1 MQIRD
6 FGVERW
12 MYEYEH
18 DALLNLAETC
28 VAPLTV
34 VELLAIAGKDDA
46 WLREILPMR
55 LSYGVIEGS
64 ERLRGNIASLYEKQ
78 QASNILIT
86 HGAISANALLY
97 ETLVEPGDRVISIL
111 PTYQQHYSIPESLGA
126 SVETLQLR
134 EENRFLPDL
143 DELRAMATSGV
154 RLIVFSNPNNPT
166 GALMDRHMLET
177 IAGIARSCGAYI
189 LCDEVYRGA
198 DQSGDGFTASIADI
212 YEKGAST
219 GSMSKTWSLAGLRV
233 GWIAAPRALLR
244 QVDIHRDY
252 NTISVGMLNDLL
264 ASVALESRAALLRRN
279 HNILRTNL
287 SILDAWLETEPRLA
301 CIRPRSGTT
310 AWVRL
315 DVGASSR
322 DFCVSLL
329 RRTGVMLVPG
339 SAMDCEGYVRLG
351 YANEQAVLEA
361 GLEKISGFLRGEYG

>member
-18 DALLNLAETC
+18 EALLNLAETC

-34 VELLAIAGKDDA
+34 AELLTIAGKDDTF
-46 WLREILPMR
+46 LREMLPMR
-55 LSYGVIEGS
+55 LNYGVIDGS
-64 ERLRGNIASLYEKQ
+64 ERLRSNIATLYEKQ

-126 SVETLQLR
+126 KVETLQLR
-134 EENRFLPDL
+134 EENGFLPDL
-143 DELRAMATSGV
+143 DKLRAMATSGV

-166 GALMDRHMLET
+166 GALMNRQMLVT
-177 IAGIARSCGAYI
+177 IAEIARSCGAYI

-198 DQSGDGFTASIADI
+198 DQRGDGFTSSIADI
-212 YEKGAST
+212 YEKGVST
-219 GSMSKTWSLAGLRV
+219 GSMSKTWSLAGLRI

-244 QVDIHRDY
+244 RVDIHRDY

-264 ASVALESRAALLRRN
+264 ASIALESRDALLKRN

-287 SILDAWLETEPRLA
+287 AVLDDWLETQPRLS
-301 CIRPRSGTT
+301 CIRPQSGTT

-315 DVGASSR
+315 DVGSTSR
-322 DFCVSLL
+322 DFCLALL
-329 RRTGVMLVPG
+329 KQTGVMLVPG
-339 SAMDCEGYVRLG
+339 SAMDCEGYVRIG
-351 YANEQAVLEA
+351 YANALTVLEA
-361 GLEKISGFLRGEYG
+361 GLEKISAFLRGENF

>member
-18 DALLNLAETC
+18 EALLNLAETC

-34 VELLAIAGKDDA
+34 AELLTIAGKDDTF
-46 WLREILPMR
+46 LHEMLPMR
-55 LSYGVIEGS
+55 LNYGVIDGS
-64 ERLRGNIASLYEKQ
+64 ERLRSNIATLYEKQ

-126 SVETLQLR
+126 KVETLQLR
-134 EENRFLPDL
+134 EENGFLPDL
-143 DELRAMATSGV
+143 DKLRAMATSGV

-166 GALMDRHMLET
+166 GALMNRQMLAT
-177 IAGIARSCGAYI
+177 IAEIARSCGAYI

-198 DQSGDGFTASIADI
+198 DQRGDGFTSSIADI
-212 YEKGAST
+212 YEKGVST
-219 GSMSKTWSLAGLRV
+219 GSMSKTWSLAGLRI

-244 QVDIHRDY
+244 RVDIHRDY

-264 ASVALESRAALLRRN
+264 ASIALESRDALLKRN

-287 SILDAWLETEPRLA
+287 AVLDGWLETQPRLS
-301 CIRPRSGTT
+301 CIRPQSGTT

-315 DVGASSR
+315 DVGSTSR
-322 DFCVSLL
+322 DFCVALL
-329 RRTGVMLVPG
+329 KETGVMLVPG
-339 SAMDCEGYVRLG
+339 SAMDCEGYVRIG
-351 YANEQAVLEA
+351 YANALTVLEA
-361 GLEKISGFLRGEYG
+361 GLEKISAFLRGENF